1 MGVAEFGGQTS
12 DKEQTMRKHTS
23 RIIPPMTAA
32 LLSTGLVLAG
42 CSSPMPPTRTVEGVN
57 TSTTTVSSVEYGT
70 VRSIELVE
78 GREPGIGAGA
88 VIGGVAGA
96 VLGNQVGSGSGRAAA
111 TAAGAVGGAVAG
123 HEIEKRRADRN
134 ASVRYVIDMDNGDQR
149 SFSYPTDQGLR
160 SGQRVRV
167 VNGVLQAW

>member
-1 MGVAEFGGQTS
+1 
-12 DKEQTMRKHTS
+12 MRKHTFS
-23 RIIPPMTAA
+23 TPLAAA
-32 LLSTGLVLAG
+32 LLASGLALGG
-42 CSSPMPPTRTVEGVN
+42 CSSPMPSTRTVEGVN
-57 TSTTTVSSVEYGT
+57 TSSATTASSVQYGT

-96 VLGNQVGSGSGRAAA
+96 VLGNQVGSGTGRTAA

-123 HEIEKRRADRN
+123 HEIEKRRGERSAGG
-134 ASVRYVIDMDNGDQR
+134 VRYVIDMDNGDQR
-149 SFSYPTDQGLR
+149 SFNYPSDQGLR

-167 VNGVLQAW
+167 VDGVLQAW